1 MRRVRILVVEDEPK
15 MARLLAR
22 GLGERGDA
30 VAVARTGAEALL
42 AATDSD
48 LDVILLDLMLPD
60 IDGVEVCRRLRA
72 QGVWTPILMLTAR
85 TEVADRVEGLDSG
98 ADDYLAKPFAFAEL
112 VARVRALVRRGPR
125 ERPTRLTAGSLIL
138 DPASRRVWRGEVE
151 IALSTKE
158 LVMLEA
164 FMRRPGQV
172 LTREQLLAHA
182 WDVAYESRSNVVDV
196 YVRYLREKI
205 DRPFGVRTLETVR
218 GVGYRLTNSQR

>member
-48 LDVILLDLMLPD
+48 LDVVLLDLMLPD

-125 ERPTRLTAGSLIL
+125 ERPTRLTAGSLTL
-138 DPASRRVWRGEVE
+138 DPASRRV
-151 IALSTKE
+151 
-158 LVMLEA
+158 
-164 FMRRPGQV
+164 
-172 LTREQLLAHA
+172 
-182 WDVAYESRSNVVDV
+182 
-196 YVRYLREKI
+196 
-205 DRPFGVRTLETVR
+205 
-218 GVGYRLTNSQR
+218 

>member
-48 LDVILLDLMLPD
+48 LDVVLLDLMLPD

-125 ERPTRLTAGSLIL
+125 ERPTRLTAGSLTL

-218 GVGYRLTNSQR
+218 GVGYRLTNSPR

>member
-1 MRRVRILVVEDEPK
+1 
-15 MARLLAR
+15 
-22 GLGERGDA
+22 
-30 VAVARTGAEALL
+30 
-42 AATDSD
+42 
-48 LDVILLDLMLPD
+48 
-60 IDGVEVCRRLRA
+60 
-72 QGVWTPILMLTAR
+72 MLTAR

-125 ERPTRLTAGSLIL
+125 ERPTRLTSGSLTL

-218 GVGYRLTNSQR
+218 GVGYRLTNSPR